1 MKAFA
6 CLTLVI
12 PALVAQAARIVQ
24 SNDDGWA
31 ELYLRSFNDA
41 LNEAGHDV
49 VLSAPADNQSGT
61 GSSDS
66 PPIPRTE
73 PCEYDSCI
81 GNGSTTGHNDTRP
94 DLNWVNSFPVTAM
107 KYGIDTFGPQLW
119 NGSAPEFAV
128 AGPNVGTNVFV
139 QLPFSGTVSAAAY
152 AAHDAGIPSIAFSA
166 ASTGRLAFDTDPVP
180 LRSSLYG
187 QLAAQLT
194 NKIISSGTPYL
205 PPDVFLNVNF
215 PKVEGS
221 CTNPSDFKWVLTRI
235 NPGFLSPPDVSF
247 CGGERL
253 PTELSVITRGGC
265 LISISVGNAKDKTTA
280 STSSQAVVLEKLR
293 DMLSCLSSS
302 VKLIEPSDQLILQDH
317 REHSQKTTQ

>member
-1 MKAFA
+1 MKASA
-6 CLTLVI
+6 CLAGFI

-66 PPIPRTE
+66 PPIPRTV
-73 PCEYDSCI
+73 PCEYDSCT
-81 GNGSTTGHNDTRP
+81 GNGNATGHNDTRP

-107 KYGIDTFGPQLW
+107 KYGINTFGPQLW
-119 NGSAPEFAV
+119 NGSAPDFAV

-139 QLPFSGTVSAAAY
+139 QLPFSGTVAAAAY

-180 LRSSLYG
+180 LRSSLYA

-194 NKIISSGTPYL
+194 DHIISSGAPYL

-215 PKVEGS
+215 PKVDGS
-221 CTNPSDFKWVLTRI
+221 CTDLSDFKWVLTRI
-235 NPGFLSPPDVSF
+235 NPGYFSPPDVSF

-253 PTELSVITRGGC
+253 PTELSVITHGGC
-265 LISISVGNAKDKTTA
+265 LISVSVANAKDKTTA
-280 STSSQAVVLEKLR
+280 STDSQAVVLEKLR
-293 DMLSCLSSS
+293 SMLTCLPISI
-302 VKLIEPSDQLILQDH
+302 KLIETSDQLILQNYKQ
-317 REHSQKTTQ
+317 RL

>member
-1 MKAFA
+1 MKASA
-6 CLTLVI
+6 YLATI
-12 PALVAQAARIVQ
+12 ISALVAQAARIVQ

-49 VLSAPADNQSGT
+49 VLSAPADNQSGS

-66 PPIPRTE
+66 PPTPRTE
-73 PCEYDSCI
+73 PCGYDSCI

-107 KYGIDTFGPQLW
+107 KYGIETFGPQLW

-139 QLPFSGTVSAAAY
+139 QLPFSGTVAAAAY

-187 QLAAQLT
+187 LLAAQIT
-194 NKIISSGTPYL
+194 DKIISSGAPYL

-221 CTNPSDFKWVLTRI
+221 CTDPSDFKWVLTRI
-235 NPGFLSPPDVSF
+235 NPGFLSPPDVTF

-253 PTELSVITRGGC
+253 PTELSVITHGGC
-265 LISISVGNAKDKTTA
+265 LISVSVANAKDKTTA
-280 STSSQAVVLEKLR
+280 SAESQAVVRDKLH
-293 DMLSCLSSS
+293 DLLSCLSSS
-302 VKLIEPSDQLILQDH
+302 VEIMESADQNMLHDYEEYL
-317 REHSQKTTQ
+317 

>member
-1 MKAFA
+1 MKASA
-6 CLTLVI
+6 CLAAIV
-12 PALVAQAARIVQ
+12 PALAAQAARIVQ

-66 PPIPRTE
+66 PPIPRTV

-81 GNGSTTGHNDTRP
+81 GNGNTTGHNDTRP

-107 KYGIDTFGPQLW
+107 KYGINTFGPQLW

-128 AGPNVGTNVFV
+128 SGPNVGTNVFV
-139 QLPFSGTVSAAAY
+139 QLPFSGTVAAAAY

-180 LRSSLYG
+180 LRSSLYS

-194 NKIISSGTPYL
+194 DHIISSGAPYL

-215 PKVEGS
+215 PKVDGS
-221 CTNPSDFKWVLTRI
+221 CTDLSDFKWVLTRI
-235 NPGFLSPPDVSF
+235 NPGYFSPPDVSF

-253 PTELSVITRGGC
+253 PTELSVITHGGC
-265 LISISVGNAKDKTTA
+265 LISVSVANAKDKTTA
-280 STSSQAVVLEKLR
+280 STDSQAVVLEKLNGI
-293 DMLSCLSSS
+293 LSCLPSSA
-302 VKLIEPSDQLILQDH
+302 KLLKASDQLILSNNKE
-317 REHSQKTTQ
+317 RV

>member
-1 MKAFA
+1 MKASA
-6 CLTLVI
+6 SLAIII
-12 PALVAQAARIVQ
+12 PALAAQAARIVQ

-31 ELYLRSFNDA
+31 ELYIRSFNDA
-41 LNEAGHDV
+41 LNAAGHDV

-66 PPIPRTE
+66 PPTPRTI
-73 PCEYDSCI
+73 PCGFDSCV
-81 GNGSTTGHNDTRP
+81 GNGSTTGHNETRP

-107 KYGIDTFGPQLW
+107 KYGISTFGPQLW

-139 QLPFSGTVSAAAY
+139 QLPFSGTVAAAAF

-166 ASTGRLAFDTDPVP
+166 ASTGRLAFDTSPVP

-187 QLAAQLT
+187 QLATQLT
-194 NKIISSGTPYL
+194 NKIISSGAPYL
-205 PPDVFLNVNF
+205 PPNVFLNVNF

-221 CTNPSDFKWVLTRI
+221 CTDLSNFKWVLTRI
-235 NPGFLSPPDVSF
+235 NPGIISPPDVKF

-253 PTELSVITRGGC
+253 PTELSVITHGGC
-265 LISISVGNAKDKTTA
+265 FISVSVGDAKDKTTA
-280 STSSQAVVLEKLR
+280 SNSYQAVVLDKLR
-293 DMLSCLSSS
+293 DMLSCL
-302 VKLIEPSDQLILQDH
+302 PS
-317 REHSQKTTQ
+317 

>member
-1 MKAFA
+1 MKASA
-6 CLTLVI
+6 YLAAII
-12 PALVAQAARIVQ
+12 PVLVAQAARIVQ

-66 PPIPRTE
+66 PPIPRTA

-81 GNGSTTGHNDTRP
+81 GNGNTTGHNDTRL

-107 KYGIDTFGPQLW
+107 KYGINTFGPQLW

-139 QLPFSGTVSAAAY
+139 QLPFSGTVAAAAY
-152 AAHDAGIPSIAFSA
+152 AAHEAGIPSIAFSA

-194 NKIISSGTPYL
+194 NEIISSGAPFL

-215 PKVEGS
+215 PKVDGS
-221 CTNPSDFKWVLTRI
+221 CTDLSDFLWVLTRI
-235 NPGFLSPPDVSF
+235 NPGYFSPPDVSY

-253 PTELSVITRGGC
+253 PTELSVITHGGC
-265 LISISVGNAKDKTTA
+265 LISVSVANAKDKTTA
-280 STSSQAVVLEKLR
+280 STDNQAVVLEKLH
-293 DMLSCLSSS
+293 DMLSCLPSS
-302 VKLIEPSDQLILQDH
+302 VELMKNSDHFILQN
-317 REHSQKTTQ
+317 